1 MQKFLSNEQMRAAD
15 AHTINNL
22 KVPSGE
28 LMRRAGRALAD
39 EVEKVSS
46 LYGGNIV
53 VVCGGGNNG
62 GDGYVCAAELA
73 SRGLKVAVLDLSDG
87 KYSPDCAAARSAY
100 KGAYTQ
106 SAEGDVV
113 VDCIFGTGL
122 CREVSEGYA
131 RVINEINS
139 GSAYVVSADIPS
151 GLNGDNGQILGTAV
165 EADLTVAMG
174 EYKLGHVL
182 GDGPDCCG
190 AVVRADIGIAAEG
203 DYAFS
208 YDDEEVAAFF
218 PQRRRNTHKGSYG
231 SACLIAGSSRYPGAA
246 ALCLSGA
253 LRSGCGYVKLSSSPE
268 VTNALAAAY
277 PQAIYLSSPDYSS
290 QAMAIGPGCGD
301 APQLYS
307 AITAIIRSYRGK
319 LIIDADGINSLAAC
333 GADVLAQKECG
344 VILTPHAKEFAR
356 IAGTDVRDVLSDPVG
371 HAAGFAKRYGVTV
384 VLKGA
389 GTVICD
395 GVRTAINAR
404 GCSALAK
411 AGSGD
416 MLAGFMCGT
425 VARGLAPFEGAVCAA
440 YIMGAAAELA
450 AADVTEYC
458 ATASDILQSIP
469 RAIKAVKTP
478 SYKNV

>member
-39 EVEKVSS
+39 EVEKASS

-131 RVINEINS
+131 RVINEING

-151 GLNGDNGQILGTAV
+151 GLNGDNGQILGAAV

-218 PQRRRNTHKGSYG
+218 PKRRRNTHKGSYG

-319 LIIDADGINSLAAC
+319 LIIDADGINALGRS
-333 GADVLAQKECG
+333 GASVLRSARCP
-344 VILTPHAKEFAR
+344 VLVTPHVIEFSR
-356 IAGTDVRDVLSDPVG
+356 LSGRRLSEIIADPVG
-371 HAAGFAKRYGVTV
+371 CARTFASEYGVIV
-384 VLKGA
+384 LLKGA
-389 GTVICD
+389 GTVITD
-395 GVRTAINAR
+395 GKKVVLNLR
-404 GCSALAK
+404 GCTALSK
-411 AGSGD
+411 GGSGD
-416 MLAGFMCGT
+416 MLTGLISGT
-425 VARGLAPFEGAVCAA
+425 AARGVDLFDAAVSSA
-440 YIMGAAAELA
+440 YIMGVAAEIA
-450 AADVTEYC
+450 ESKYTAYCAGAADIISC
-458 ATASDILQSIP
+458 LPD
-469 RAIKAVKTP
+469 AVKRVT
-478 SYKNV
+478 SAAVGR